1 MKKTAIMFPGQ
12 GSQFVGMGKELFEE
26 SPEVRAN
33 FQLASQVLGKDIS
46 KIMFEGPEETLQETD
61 NTQPA
66 IFLVSISFLDKLK
79 DKDLNIV
86 YFLGHSLGEI
96 TAYYASGIFNLE
108 TALKVIKNRSQAM
121 LNTYKNQAGMAA
133 VIGAELKLIETVVN
147 NVNKSEPAFIANY
160 NSNEQIVISGSLK
173 GVEAATAEL
182 KANGVRKI
190 IPLKV
195 NGPFHTPLMEKASS
209 EFARFLDTINFQE
222 PHTPV
227 ILNRTSTPETN
238 VNALKDNL
246 PLQIQ
251 SSVRWLQSIEF
262 VAKEVDCLI
271 ECGPGKVLT
280 GLAKKIL
287 KDKEIIHANEF
298 VNEPIAKW
306 EIF

>member
-1 MKKTAIMFPGQ
+1 MRKTAIMFPGQ

-26 SPEVRAN
+26 SQKVRAN
-33 FQLASQVLGKDIS
+33 FQAASQVLGKDIS

-66 IFLVSISFLDKLK
+66 IFLVSISLLDKLK
-79 DKDLNIV
+79 DKNINIV

-147 NVNKSEPAFIANY
+147 NVSKSEPVFIANY

-238 VNALKDNL
+238 INALKDNL

-262 VAKEVDCLI
+262 AAKEVDCLI

-298 VNEPIAKW
+298 VKEESYAN
-306 EIF
+306 

>member
-298 VNEPIAKW
+298 VNEPIAK
-306 EIF
+306 